1 MTDNDPN
8 GLGQGDSGF
17 RRGSTWRKWDLHIH
31 SPLSIL
37 NNQFPKASD
46 GTPDWEPFLAA
57 LEALD
62 IAVLGI
68 TDYFTIEGYKKLR
81 EFQRHGR
88 LKNIHTILPNI
99 EFRLDKIIASKK
111 DGKQP
116 RRLNF
121 HVIFSDEVDPK
132 DIEEHFLHNLDFFF
146 EGKPGEDDWK
156 EKLKVSNLEALGR
169 KLKEQHA
176 PFRESGDSELK
187 IGAGQ
192 AVVSHEQI
200 TKELQSPRFKGK
212 YLLVFPEELSNLIS
226 WDGQDHHTRKGLL
239 QKSAMVFSAQDQTI
253 AWCLGRVPYAEG
265 PEKFLDEFKTFKPCI
280 HGSDAHRLDEIG
292 RPCAKRGQPGHDCAK
307 QEDRCDLRFCWIKA
321 DPTFEGL
328 KQLIYEPAE
337 RVRIQPEDPSP
348 IRSTFTIDSIALS
361 QAQINADLAIA
372 KSDIPLNPGL
382 VAITGAK
389 GSGKTALADLIA
401 NCYRDRSST
410 EDRNSFVWRIADDNP
425 DFTTSL
431 RYRDGTVFSKR
442 VLEKTFFE
450 DSDLVYIAQGELER
464 YVDDKSDFEHYVRQ
478 LILDNPEISN
488 SVKGFEFEELRG
500 ALDGIHRQL
509 KQANKQIAALEE
521 ATGIVAAGQ
530 LEHQKKQKESD
541 LKDVQAR
548 IQEVQRHLNPERLQ
562 EAEAK
567 QRLLAEHKTRKASLS
582 KLQEALD
589 RAIEFAETDIPA
601 FNAVLDEI
609 RVLFAEM
616 NITTTV
622 ANLAYPDTPKLK
634 ASRKTVQADL
644 RSAVEKIE
652 TTQKD
657 IDLHASEVRDHAKL
671 LDKKAE
677 LEKAVAHLKQQEVK
691 LGEDRSKLA
700 HTLGARTDGL
710 KKQVATVIEQ
720 AEKYQ
725 ELIALFSSQRTEI
738 LGDLSFEA
746 QVTFDAERF
755 LQGARDVLDNR
766 RISVMGDGGESEFAK
781 ILRIAAA
788 VGRGNPATAEEYV
801 AEIVRLT
808 GLCKSRLKQ
817 SQAISPATLYDFLYG
832 HYFGVSAV
840 VRYKNTDLRK
850 LSLGQKATVL
860 IKIHL
865 AQGDRPIIIDSHDDH
880 LDNEF
885 IMEELVKALRHAKQ
899 FRQIILASNNGNVV
913 INSDADQIVFARR
926 SGGTISYTAGSIED
940 PEIRDAAIKVLE
952 GGKEAFR
959 QRQQK
964 YRLSPADQ

>member
-500 ALDGIHRQL
+500 ALDGKI
-509 KQANKQIAALEE
+509 
-521 ATGIVAAGQ
+521 G
-530 LEHQKKQKESD
+530 
-541 LKDVQAR
+541 
-548 IQEVQRHLNPERLQ
+548 
-562 EAEAK
+562 
-567 QRLLAEHKTRKASLS
+567 
-582 KLQEALD
+582 
-589 RAIEFAETDIPA
+589 RAH
-601 FNAVLDEI
+601 V
-609 RVLFAEM
+609 
-616 NITTTV
+616 
-622 ANLAYPDTPKLK
+622 
-634 ASRKTVQADL
+634 
-644 RSAVEKIE
+644 
-652 TTQKD
+652 
-657 IDLHASEVRDHAKL
+657 
-671 LDKKAE
+671 
-677 LEKAVAHLKQQEVK
+677 
-691 LGEDRSKLA
+691 
-700 HTLGARTDGL
+700 
-710 KKQVATVIEQ
+710 
-720 AEKYQ
+720 
-725 ELIALFSSQRTEI
+725 
-738 LGDLSFEA
+738 
-746 QVTFDAERF
+746 
-755 LQGARDVLDNR
+755 
-766 RISVMGDGGESEFAK
+766 
-781 ILRIAAA
+781 
-788 VGRGNPATAEEYV
+788 
-801 AEIVRLT
+801 
-808 GLCKSRLKQ
+808 
-817 SQAISPATLYDFLYG
+817 
-832 HYFGVSAV
+832 
-840 VRYKNTDLRK
+840 
-850 LSLGQKATVL
+850 
-860 IKIHL
+860 
-865 AQGDRPIIIDSHDDH
+865 
-880 LDNEF
+880 
-885 IMEELVKALRHAKQ
+885 
-899 FRQIILASNNGNVV
+899 
-913 INSDADQIVFARR
+913 
-926 SGGTISYTAGSIED
+926 
-940 PEIRDAAIKVLE
+940 
-952 GGKEAFR
+952 
-959 QRQQK
+959 
-964 YRLSPADQ
+964 